1 VARAELRPVTELA
14 GLPVAVDAMGGDNA
28 PRAIVEGA
36 RAAQDAG
43 IDVVLVG
50 PPDLVGDTLGLPL
63 IACTEVIA
71 MDDDPGQSVRTKKD
85 SSLVR
90 AAELVRD
97 GKACAM
103 VSAGNTGATMA
114 SALLRMGRLPSVLR
128 PCIGAP
134 IPRPGKTPVVLADAG
149 ANAECTPQMLL
160 QFAQMGA
167 AFCTAR
173 FGVAQPTI
181 GLLSIGEEDT
191 KGTPLVKEA
200 HALLRAAEGLDFR
213 GNVEGRDLLSS
224 PVDVIVTDG
233 FTGNVALK
241 TMEGALKFIMG
252 VLGDVIG
259 TDEDTK
265 AAGMTL
271 LPHLLPY
278 VGELDPDAI
287 GGAMLLG
294 LGGVCIISHGS
305 SSARAMTNAIT
316 VGRDLALS
324 GSTAGIAGAIL

>member
-36 RAAQDAG
+36 RAAKDAG

-173 FGVAQPTI
+173 FGVARPTI

-200 HALLRAAEGLDFR
+200 HALLRATEGLDFR

>member
-1 VARAELRPVTELA
+1 
-14 GLPVAVDAMGGDNA
+14 
-28 PRAIVEGA
+28 
-36 RAAQDAG
+36 
-43 IDVVLVG
+43 
-50 PPDLVGDTLGLPL
+50 
-63 IACTEVIA
+63 
-71 MDDDPGQSVRTKKD
+71 
-85 SSLVR
+85 
-90 AAELVRD
+90 
-97 GKACAM
+97 
-103 VSAGNTGATMA
+103 
-114 SALLRMGRLPSVLR
+114 
-128 PCIGAP
+128 
-134 IPRPGKTPVVLADAG
+134 VVLADAG

-173 FGVAQPTI
+173 FGVARPTI

-200 HALLRAAEGLDFR
+200 HALLRATEGLDFR

-287 GGAMLLG
+287 GGALLLG